1 MITYMTDIITELGLT
16 QLFIFYGFLAILV
29 ILVANKASSIV
40 DDIDNNTNVGGAL
53 IGGVLLAGV
62 TSLPEFIASLTAA
75 VSNQPGLAFG
85 NIFGSNVF
93 NIVILGVVNLI
104 FIKKAFL
111 SNINKNNRNANYLLL
126 IVYFVILLPMT
137 FYLFLTDGNPIRLNF
152 IHFGL
157 ISIFIVA
164 IYYINIKY
172 NPDDGKGASE
182 KTASPSFS
190 LKKSIVQFVLLSV
203 ALVIVAVYIT
213 LVTGEIAVKGNLGQS
228 FAGSLFLG
236 VATSL
241 PELTAVYTLVKL
253 NNYDAAVANIVGSN
267 LFNLVVLAI
276 VDFVTFKENMFYT
289 LFTDASIY
297 ENAYILVVIG
307 AINGAILAIMFKIKE
322 DMHIIYRVVP
332 SVLLIGNYVLYLVL
346 SV

>member
-1 MITYMTDIITELGLT
+1 MTDIISDLGLT
-16 QLFIFYGFLAILV
+16 QLFIVYGFLAVLV

-75 VSNQPGLAFG
+75 ISHQPGLAFG

-93 NIVILGVVNLI
+93 NVVILGVVNLI

-126 IVYFVILLPMT
+126 IIYFVILLPMT
-137 FYLFLTDGNPIRLNF
+137 FYLFLTDSNPIQLKF
-152 IHFGL
+152 LHFGL
-157 ISIFIVA
+157 ISVFIIA
-164 IYYINIKY
+164 IYFINIKY
-172 NPDDGKGASE
+172 NPDDGKDNSNKSAD
-182 KTASPSFS
+182 PSFD
-190 LKKSIVQFVLLSV
+190 LKKSIVMFTLLSV
-203 ALVIVAVYIT
+203 ALVVVAVFLT

-267 LFNLVVLAI
+267 LFNLVVLAV
-276 VDFVTFKENMFYT
+276 VDFVTLKENMFYT

-307 AINGAILAIMFKIKE
+307 AINGLILALMFKIKE
-322 DMHIIYRVVP
+322 DMHIIYRIIP
-332 SVLLIGNYVLYLVL
+332 SILLIGNYALYLML
-346 SV
+346 SI